1 MRTYRIECALQ
12 RYLLSAK
19 RTIIQGACLDGSN
32 TTLNSFSPLVF
43 IFVLTGGKKNRQKER
58 RLMKGFNLALSGTQG
73 MNALPPVA
81 EFMSPSIHS
90 GSENCDSYYGSAF
103 AGLLNANSTGITPRR
118 NPMYSMQHYS
128 SSQSSFSES
137 FGTIGRLGK
146 IGSKLR
152 NTSQKRR
159 WGN

>member
-1 MRTYRIECALQ
+1 MRFAKV
-12 RYLLSAK
+12 LSAK
-19 RTIIQGACLDGSN
+19 RTIIQGACLDGSK
-32 TTLNSFSPLVF
+32 TTLNSFFSFVF
-43 IFVLTGGKKNRQKER
+43 FLTGGKKNRQKER